1 MYIPGASLRQT
12 RLEAKKK
19 DDLTSMLQ
27 KKIYGTHPPN
37 WKETPLWTYEVE
49 IQNAQQVEQH
59 NSLCNSIAQFQ

>member
-1 MYIPGASLRQT
+1 
-12 RLEAKKK
+12 
-19 DDLTSMLQ
+19 MLQ